1 MNDIQLS
8 DLLQLT
14 VGVSIL
20 MVWILRSTKPTPYRV
35 GNAQTLAEEFTEAGL
50 PEWVY
55 DVLRILKPIFAFLLV
70 IGIVYEPFFFPCIT
84 FTTLVML
91 GAVGAHLKVKDSFS
105 KWWPAATLLLFCV
118 IIFTCPSKY
127 V

>member
-1 MNDIQLS
+1 MQFYFS
-8 DLLQLT
+8 DLLQLV

-20 MVWILRSTKPTPYRV
+20 TVWIFRSTKASAYRV
-35 GNAQTLAEEFTEAGL
+35 GGAQTLAEEFTEVGV

-70 IGIVYEPFFFPCIT
+70 IGIVYKPFFFPCIT

-91 GAVGAHLKVKDSFS
+91 GAVGAHLKVRDSFA
-105 KWWPAATLLLFCV
+105 KWWPAATLLAFCF
-118 IIFTCPSKY
+118 IIYTCPSKWA
-127 V
+127 